1 MTRSQNGCLLALIAI
16 LVFIAYYPAL
26 TAPFYLDDFE
36 SITQNLIVQ
45 NGEVSS
51 ILKVYGFRFITYLS
65 FKLNYLVGGLE
76 VFGFHITNII
86 IHVLTSFSLYFLIY
100 QIARSI
106 NFEPSDK
113 GVVYF
118 SVIVS
123 ALYALHPVNSQA
135 VIYIVQR
142 AALFAALFYILSVL
156 FYLRFRLANSH
167 NPFYFFLFLLCFCCA
182 LFSKQN
188 TMTIPFVLIACE
200 LFLIRKIKARTWW
213 LILLSVSL
221 LAFTCLLFE
230 PNLLTS
236 LDRVTRETQDVSRLT
251 YLQQQFVI
259 VWIYVS
265 KALVPWHLRLEYPYT
280 IASFSMFL
288 TSISALAHCCVI
300 LFALYIRKKH
310 SFVTFFVAF
319 FYISMS
325 VESSIIPIRDLAFEH
340 RMYLPSVAIYA
351 LSIYAAH
358 FLVLKF
364 TLRNKAT
371 FKTIMFLSLIVLT
384 LLTVGTFQRAFLW
397 QDKEAFYKNEIA
409 MFPNSSRLYTNLAT
423 YYISKN
429 SKVSAAEMYL
439 KAFELSIENEAI
451 SPELLSNVIAIYID
465 TNNIR
470 EAGRIYQLYL
480 PKIKDRHTRS
490 NILLNFGV
498 AFMRLGNPSEA
509 EKFLIASI
517 NNNPQNVKSYVEL
530 GRSYAREGRYKDARQ
545 LVNKALALSPS
556 EAAAIR
562 LSNQLKPY

>member
-1 MTRSQNGCLLALIAI
+1 MTKNQNGLLLALIAI

-36 SITQNLIVQ
+36 SISQNLIIQ
-45 NGEVSS
+45 NGELTS
-51 ILKVYGFRFITYLS
+51 ILEVYGFRFITYLS
-65 FKLNYLVGGLE
+65 FKLNYLVSGLE
-76 VFGFHITNII
+76 VFGFHITNIL
-86 IHVLTSFSLYFLIY
+86 IHVLTSISVYFLIY
-100 QIARSI
+100 QVTRSI
-106 NFEPSDK
+106 NFESSDK
-113 GVVYF
+113 GLVYF
-118 SVIVS
+118 SLIVS
-123 ALYALHPVNSQA
+123 ALYALHPINSQA

-156 FYLRFRLANSH
+156 FYLRFRLANSRK
-167 NPFYFFLFLLCFCCA
+167 FLYLSLFLLCFCLA

-188 TMTIPFVLIACE
+188 TVTIPFVLVACE
-200 LFLIRKIKARTWW
+200 LFLIRKIKTKIWW
-213 LILLSVSL
+213 LILFSVSL
-221 LAFTCLLFE
+221 LIFTCLLFE

-236 LDRVTRETQDVSRLT
+236 LDKATRETQDLSRLA
-251 YLQQQFVI
+251 YLKQQFVI
-259 VWIYVS
+259 IWIYVS
-265 KALVPWHLRLEYPYT
+265 KAIVPWQLRLEYPYT
-280 IASFSMFL
+280 IDSFSTL
-288 TSISALAHCCVI
+288 VTSVSALAHCCVI
-300 LFALYIRKKH
+300 LFALYIRKRH

-319 FYISMS
+319 FYISML

-340 RMYLPSVAIYA
+340 RIYLPSVAIYA
-351 LSIYAAH
+351 LSVYAVY
-358 FLVLKF
+358 LLI
-364 TLRNKAT
+364 LRFNLYYRVAPQ
-371 FKTIMFLSLIVLT
+371 TIMFLSFILLT
-384 LLTVGTFQRAFLW
+384 LLTVGTFQRASLW

-409 MFPNSSRLYTNLAT
+409 MFPTSSRLYTNLAT
-423 YYISKN
+423 YYISKD

-517 NNNPQNVKSYVEL
+517 NNNSQNVKSYVEL